1 MIIKTFL
8 TLVVALSYVMCSYA
22 ENWEKVGDR
31 SSKFQGI
38 ARYFG
43 EQPGVKQKDVIE
55 AFQNYD
61 YEVYIDTDSLKKVG
75 DDKRNAS
82 HKVVFVQEHDLAETD
97 KKFKYV
103 LTELSFDCALDV
115 IWFIRGGVY
124 DANGELLR
132 DTRAV
137 YIAVELTNL
146 KRDSMERLTWE
157 KVCLHKKLK

>member
-55 AFQNYD
+55 AFQNYEENRKAERH
-61 YEVYIDTDSLKKVG
+61 YLKPPFNSE
-75 DDKRNAS
+75 DWAD
-82 HKVVFVQEHDLAETD
+82 
-97 KKFKYV
+97 
-103 LTELSFDCALDV
+103 
-115 IWFIRGGVY
+115 
-124 DANGELLR
+124 
-132 DTRAV
+132 
-137 YIAVELTNL
+137 
-146 KRDSMERLTWE
+146 
-157 KVCLHKKLK
+157 